1 MSKLTQ
7 YPIVLNSSDYIE
19 LTCELAGAWL
29 ESSYLDP
36 MYQVDDE
43 GGKSYTE
50 EAQEVF
56 EDWLSIVEGIMAD
69 NRIFKEGD
77 DRLEAPNDS
86 N

>member
-1 MSKLTQ
+1 MTKSTQ
-7 YPIVLNSSDYIE
+7 FPIVLNAPDYIG

-29 ESSYLDP
+29 ESTYLDP
-36 MYQVDDE
+36 MYQEDDE
-43 GGKSYTE
+43 GGESYTE

-56 EDWLSIVEGIMAD
+56 EDWLSIVEGILAE

-77 DRLEAPNDS
+77 DRLEAPNDF